1 MKKNRLWISALSFCA
16 LSIGVLFVTGIAGTG
31 RRTAFS
37 VNLTKAAT
45 NNVVTSDAV
54 TTLETF
60 IVNDISYRITGN
72 KTVAVDDLSTDF
84 TRKTLAIP
92 STVNYKDQSYT
103 VTSVELDHLTK
114 SYQTVKEIVIP
125 NTVTKQVVI
134 KRTHFAEF
142 MKSYNEDEYSETS
155 EAYWDELV
163 EENNRKNFNP
173 INIQA
178 FPVLHKITFLSTT
191 APEKIAI
198 EKYVDTKD
206 LIFEVPQKAKEKYQ
220 KITQK
225 IFIRA
230 MIHYDDWEA
239 LHTYKSLKITPTITS
254 KEDANPETH
263 LFSTSDGIY
272 LVKKEAGNGIGK
284 VILLYAKKAQKIKSF
299 SSHIYWNSTRE
310 YTLASEIKNGPYKYK
325 LDEIASCALR
335 NIICGIFV
343 VPDTVTTLNSES
355 MPLST
360 PNYVFI
366 SKNCTKLP
374 NYLFIATEDFP
385 PVELVYAPNVTKTD
399 KYTFSNAWVNT
410 LVINKKARI
419 SNSIIK
425 QKQVRDILRV
435 DRQIA
440 GASIK
445 APKSITLKITDQS
458 KNLSASL
465 SKNTG
470 EHLKYI
476 VLSNYFQDNLSY
488 LTVSSKGNLTPKRAA
503 ALYVMVYSLE
513 SGKHTYVKV
522 NIKNKTFKKG
532 IFTYAINYSA
542 TGKHTVTLKK
552 CTPDK
557 HLKTLTIPSTV
568 TYQGKVYKVTG
579 AYAENTYQNFKYLVI
594 NERYLMKPIIS
605 DSLAKKCNI
614 TKIIIPSTMT
624 KGIILT
630 NKLPKLKKIICEGSK
645 APICLCFYAKT
656 MSQVKVYVP
665 KKAYSNYKSKIEGN
679 GDNWESYCNKNFIK
693 TCIKKY

>member
-1 MKKNRLWISALSFCA
+1 MKKNRLWISVLSFCA
-16 LSIGVLFVTGIAGTG
+16 LSIGVLFGTG
-31 RRTAFS
+31 HFTAFS

-45 NNVVTSDAV
+45 NNVVTSDAI

-60 IVNDISYRITGN
+60 IVDDISYRITGN

-84 TRKTLAIP
+84 TKKTLAIP

-125 NTVTKQVVI
+125 NTVTKQVII

-142 MKSYNEDEYSETS
+142 MKSYNEDEYSDTS
-155 EAYWDELV
+155 EAYWNELV
-163 EENNRKNFNP
+163 DENNKKNFNP

-191 APEKIAI
+191 APKKIAI

-206 LIFEVPQKAKEKYQ
+206 LLFEVPRKAKKKYQ
-220 KITQK
+220 KVTQK
-225 IFIRA
+225 ILVRA
-230 MIHYDDWEA
+230 MSHYDDWEG

-263 LFSTSDGIY
+263 IFSTSDGIY

-284 VILLYAKKAQKIKSF
+284 VILLYAKRAQKIKSF

-335 NIICGIFV
+335 NIICTIFV

-355 MPLST
+355 MPLV

-374 NYLFIATEDFP
+374 NHLFIATEDLP
-385 PVELVYAPNVTKTD
+385 PVELIYASNVTKTD
-399 KYTFSNAWVNT
+399 KYTFSNARVNT

-425 QKQVRDILRV
+425 QKQVEDIFRV
-435 DRQIA
+435 DRQIT

-445 APKSITLKITDQS
+445 APKSITLKITEQT

-476 VLSNYFQDNLSY
+476 VLSNYRQDNLSC

-503 ALYVMVYSLE
+503 TLYVMVYSLE

-532 IFTYAINYSA
+532 IFTYAINYSG

-579 AYAENTYQNFKYLVI
+579 AYAENTYQDFKYLAI
-594 NERYLMKPIIS
+594 NEYYLMKPIIP

-630 NKLPKLKKIICEGSK
+630 SKLPKLKKIICQGST

-665 KKAYSNYKSKIEGN
+665 KKAYSNYKYKIEGN
-679 GDNWESYCNKNFIK
+679 GNNWESCSSKNFIK